1 MNPNL
6 SMTLPMTA
14 TTATTE
20 ICCCHHYPK
29 GAERS

>member
-1 MNPNL
+1 MDT
-6 SMTLPMTA
+6 TLTLTMKK
-14 TTATTE
+14 TATTE